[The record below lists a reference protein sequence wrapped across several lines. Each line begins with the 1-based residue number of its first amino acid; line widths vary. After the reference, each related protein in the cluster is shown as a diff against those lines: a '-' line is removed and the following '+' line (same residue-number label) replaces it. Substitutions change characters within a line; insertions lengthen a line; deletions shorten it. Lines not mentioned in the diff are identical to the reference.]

1 MGVPSTPPQNRSLQK
16 HKHPHS
22 RAHTRTRNLGG
33 RCLPAKKF
41 HLQVCGTLVEMK
53 PTLCPSPHHQ
63 VTGFG
68 RGRRSPEA
76 TFMPSSQGGSS
87 ACSLAQCL
95 SQKGR
100 LVPDR
105 DPKRKSQGWLVVFP
119 SSHLTTGPENTGTQ
133 EEQPKFFTW
142 VFLKKGLGFLGLE
155 ANRKLAKPGVATVTL
170 RTETLEDSC
179 GDLDFNLPGDFFW
192 PSAPRSWPPKK
203 WQLGLGRLA
212 QGGTVQDRPWMDNI
226 HFGPVVGGLTANLN
240 WYLA

>member
-22 RAHTRTRNLGG
+22 RAHTHAHGILAGVASQP
-33 RCLPAKKF
+33 PAKKF

-87 ACSLAQCL
+87 ACSLAQC
-95 SQKGR
+95 KF
-100 LVPDR
+100 
-105 DPKRKSQGWLVVFP
+105 FP

-133 EEQPKFFTW
+133 EEQPNFFTW